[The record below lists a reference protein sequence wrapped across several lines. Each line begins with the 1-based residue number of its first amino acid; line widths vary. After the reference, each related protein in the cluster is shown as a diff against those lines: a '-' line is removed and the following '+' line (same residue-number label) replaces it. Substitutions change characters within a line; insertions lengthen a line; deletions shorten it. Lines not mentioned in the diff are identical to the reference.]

1 MPSKT
6 SDSSLPER
14 TSLSLLQRAKSDDQQ
29 AWQKIVQLYGP
40 LVYSWLRRTGMKE
53 EDVADVFQDSFRAV
67 AQGLQNFTPNDRIG
81 SFRAWLKTVT
91 RSKVANHFKRARRHP
106 TAAGGTEANMRI
118 AEAPD
123 PLDDDSDQ
131 EVQSDEAMLV
141 RRAMEL
147 IEPDFNKN
155 TWQAFQGVTIE
166 GREVREL
173 AEQLDMTEQAV
184 RQAIYRIRRRLK
196 HELEGLLDWPE
207 LP

>member
-1 MPSKT
+1 MAPQT
-6 SDSSLPER
+6 SDSSSPDR

-40 LVYSWLRRTGMKE
+40 LVYSWLRRTGMRE
-53 EDVADVFQDSFRAV
+53 DDVADVFQDSFRAV
-67 AQGLQNFTPNDRIG
+67 AQGLQKFTPNERIG

-91 RSKVANHFKRARRHP
+91 RSKVANHFKRAGRNP
-106 TAAGGTEANMRI
+106 AGTGGTEANMRI

-123 PLDDDSDQ
+123 PFADDSDQ
-131 EVQSDEAMLV
+131 EVQSDEALLV

-147 IEPDFNKN
+147 IEPDFNIN

-173 AEQLDMTEQAV
+173 AKQLDMTEQAV

-196 HELEGLLDWPE
+196 QELEGLLDWPE
-207 LP
+207 LS